1 MQEYSD
7 GEPSSRACSALETV
21 LGDLGV
27 RRMVVGHTVTVQKNG
42 VSSAC
47 GDKVWRIDVGM
58 ARHYGGR
65 AAVLEIR
72 GQSVRALGDGAGPA
86 TAPTPSGSA
95 APAVSAS
102 GAPRR

>member
-7 GEPSSRACSALETV
+7 GEPSSRACAALETV

-27 RRMVVGHTVTVQKNG
+27 KRMVVGHTVQKNG

-72 GQSVRALGDGAGPA
+72 GQSVRALGEGAGPA
-86 TAPTPSGSA
+86 TAPVPSGSA
-95 APAVSAS
+95 APAVSAP
-102 GAPRR
+102 GARGR